1 MMGLEVKSDSNTK
14 EKGSDVDDLAAKI
27 DGTVL
32 GSVSDLLECP
42 VCLNG
47 MYPPIHQVRPHC
59 FFSLIYVLCK
69 YAYIFF
75 L

>member
-1 MMGLEVKSDSNTK
+1 MMGVEVKLDSNMK
-14 EKGSDVDDLAAKI
+14 EKGSDVDDLAAKV

-59 FFSLIYVLCK
+59 FFSPLIYVCSL
-69 YAYIFF
+69 
-75 L
+75 